1 MPVQRYQNI
10 GASGFRGATK
20 SQTKFMSQIKDGNKK
35 YYLGNFPTAEKAAE
49 AYLEAETRLFGNTF
63 ICRCGREWLV
73 KKKVAP
79 FVQEKNN
86 RDWKCPHC
94 DPMSF
99 NIEAQVSH
107 LLAFII
113 VSVDLFYVNLIL
125 IQFSR
130 LVIRKKERKAEQN
143 AEVKRQFET
152 DKKRKK
158 KIHHSDVDSDY
169 SGGDSD
175 YSDVDSDSDGK
186 RRRSTNLGRVDRE
199 FSETGGEVEKEKEK
213 EEPDGPPQPLPTET
227 NTTTTGRATSGTS
240 KSNSNRKKTATQFP
254 TSKAKAPFISEEPDL
269 KKKKKK
275 KVEKAKNKVGIAKET
290 LESGNDK
297 TNTQLR
303 MEILALQESAD
314 KASAQ
319 HRLEMV
325 ALRETADKE
334 NAKLEA
340 IIHSLESKD
349 VIDVDAVEESGNGNS
364 NGKSSSKK
372 RKRPAVVSSLALAAD
387 VVKVK
392 REKIEEK
399 QHEYDELELDKQD
412 ESRDYSLFIDKLQT
426 IIEELKAE
434 NARLSSENE

>member
-1 MPVQRYQNI
+1 MPAQRKEQK
-10 GASGFRGATK
+10 GTSGFRGVIK
-20 SQTKFMSQIKDGNKK
+20 QRNKFNTYINADGKK
-35 YYLGNFPTAEKAAE
+35 HYLGTFLRPEKAAE

-63 ICRCGREWLV
+63 ICRCGREWQV

-79 FVQEKNN
+79 FVQEKKK
-86 RDWKCPHC
+86 RDWKCPRC

-99 NIEAQVSH
+99 VKIEAQVSH

-113 VSVDLFYVNLIL
+113 VSVVLFYVNLIL

-254 TSKAKAPFISEEPDL
+254 ISKAKAPFISEEPD

-275 KVEKAKNKVGIAKET
+275 AEKAKNKVGIAKET

-319 HRLEMV
+319 HQLDLV

-372 RKRPAVVSSLALAAD
+372 RKRPAVVSSLTLAAD

-412 ESRDYSLFIDKLQT
+412 DDMTKALFIDKLQT
-426 IIEELKAE
+426 RIEELEAE